1 MVHVFI
7 RRWLETGEPV
17 LTLDFVRR
25 WMDGNVV
32 KVLCTFGKGDC
43 LLMDLNYQAAH
54 NVLPCL

>member
-25 WMDGNVV
+25 SRDGNVV
-32 KVLCTFGKGDC
+32 KVFCTFGKGDC
-43 LLMDLNYQAAH
+43 LLIDLNYQPAH
-54 NVLPCL
+54 NVPC

>member
-25 WMDGNVV
+25 SEDGTVV
-32 KVLCTFGKGDC
+32 KVFCTFGQGDC
-43 LLMDLNYQAAH
+43 LLIDLNYQPAH
-54 NVLPCL
+54 NVPC